1 MWNCAS
7 VEVLNSVWCALMVGR
22 LCGISVPFACAAL
35 CVDRWFDVIVSLLDG
50 IAEVLGKAVRIG
62 GDVMEW
68 REAVR

>member
-1 MWNCAS
+1 MWNFGAVC
-7 VEVLNSVWCALMVGR
+7 V
-22 LCGISVPFACAAL
+22 CGAMCAAL

>member
-1 MWNCAS
+1 MVCANGGQVVWNFGAVC
-7 VEVLNSVWCALMVGR
+7 V
-22 LCGISVPFACAAL
+22 CGAMCAAL